1 MSGLS
6 RRLFLKRGALAGAAL
21 GGTFLPGFARRA
33 LAQTDTSGKVFVF
46 LFLRGALDGLS
57 VVVPTGEPRL
67 RELRPGLVP
76 ASLDLGVPG
85 YGLHPSLEPLL
96 PLVREGTL
104 GFVHAVG
111 SPEPTRSHFDAQDYL
126 ELGTPGV
133 KNTAAGFLARAMPV
147 HAPVEVVAVTQH
159 LPRSLQGDRGAL
171 AFASLEQ
178 LRLRPLAGGPGGPE
192 GRSLSRRAFE
202 AMYQEAAD
210 DPVGASGKEAFAAV
224 ELLERKLGEVRLR
237 GAGRGG
243 QQAGADGGY
252 PNGRLGQSMQ
262 LLAALIKSG
271 VGLRVGFAEASGWDT
286 HAAQPGV
293 LARGLADLAKA
304 LAAFRA
310 DLGPRFDD
318 VLLVAATEFGRTAR
332 QNGALG
338 TDHGHGSVAF
348 YLGGKAN
355 GGKVLGRFPGL
366 ADDQLFEGRD
376 LAVTTDLRSVLGA
389 ALRAQLP
396 GVDVASVFPGYT
408 DPVLSNLA
416 RV

>member
-1 MSGLS
+1 MSHIP
-6 RRLFLKRGALAGAAL
+6 RRLFLQRGAVAGAAL
-21 GGTFLPGFARRA
+21 GGAFLPGFARRA
-33 LAQTDTSGKVFVF
+33 LAQTDATGKVFVF

-57 VVVPTGEPRL
+57 VVVPTGEGRL
-67 RELRPGLVP
+67 SELRPGLLP
-76 ASLDLGVPG
+76 ASPDMGVPG
-85 YGLHPSLEPLL
+85 FGLHPSLAPLS
-96 PLVREGTL
+96 PLFREGTL

-111 SPEPTRSHFDAQDYL
+111 SPAPTRSHFDAQDYL

-133 KNTAAGFLARAMPV
+133 KNTAQGFLARAIPT
-147 HAPVEVVAVTQH
+147 HAPVEAVAVTQH
-159 LPRSLQGDRGAL
+159 LPRSLQGDRSAL

-178 LRLRPLAGGPGGPE
+178 LRLRPLAGGPGGQE

-202 AMYQEAAD
+202 ALYQEAAE
-210 DPVGASGKEAFAAV
+210 DPVGAFGKEAFAAV
-224 ELLERKLGEVRLR
+224 ELLERKLGEARQR
-237 GAGRGG
+237 G
-243 QQAGADGGY
+243 DGY

-318 VLLVAATEFGRTAR
+318 VLLVAATEFGRTVR

-338 TDHGHGSVAF
+338 TDHGHGSVALV
-348 YLGGKAN
+348 LGGRAN
-355 GGKVLGRFPGL
+355 GGKVLGRWPGL
-366 ADDQLFEGRD
+366 ADDQLYEGRD
-376 LAVTTDLRSVLGA
+376 LAVTTDLRAVLGA
-389 ALRAQLP
+389 ALRAQLS
-396 GVDVASVFPGYT
+396 GVDLASVFPGYA
-408 DPVLSNLA
+408 DPVLANLA

>member
-1 MSGLS
+1 MN
-6 RRLFLKRGALAGAAL
+6 RRLFLQRGAVAGAAL
-21 GGTFLPGFARRA
+21 GGAFLPGFARRA
-33 LAQTDTSGKVFVF
+33 LAQTEARGKVFVF

-67 RELRPGLVP
+67 SELRPGLLP

-85 YGLHPSLEPLL
+85 FGLHPSLAPLL
-96 PLVREGTL
+96 PLFREGTL

-111 SPEPTRSHFDAQDYL
+111 LPAPTRSHFDAQDYL

-133 KNTAAGFLARAMPV
+133 KNTAEGFLARAVPG

-159 LPRSLQGDRGAL
+159 LPRSLQGDRSAL

-178 LRLRPLAGGPGGPE
+178 LRLRPLAGGPGGRE

-202 AMYQEAAD
+202 ALYQEAAE
-210 DPVGASGKEAFAAV
+210 DPVSASGREAFAAV
-224 ELLERKLGEVRLR
+224 ALLERKLGEGVASR
-237 GAGRGG
+237 GR
-243 QQAGADGGY
+243 QEAGADGDDGY
-252 PNGRLGQSMQ
+252 PNGRLGRSMQ

-286 HAAQPGV
+286 HAAQPGA

-304 LAAFRA
+304 LAAFRR

-338 TDHGHGSVAF
+338 TDHGHGSVALV
-348 YLGGKAN
+348 LGGRAN
-355 GGKVLGRFPGL
+355 GGKVLGRWPGL
-366 ADDQLFEGRD
+366 ADDQLYEGRD
-376 LAVTTDLRSVLGA
+376 LAVTTDLRAVLGA

-396 GVDVASVFPGYT
+396 GVDLARVFPGYA
-408 DPVLSNLA
+408 DPVLANLV